1 MRYIRIMLSKISH
14 WLLKLWGFKFTGYME
29 RFPKRVMFVIMP
41 HTSNWDF
48 PLGVL
53 IRSAL
58 KLKLNYIGKSSLFKW
73 PYGFIFRWLGGIPVD
88 RSKSSNFVESVVD
101 SIAHMEDLSLAMSPE
116 GTRKRVDKLKSG
128 FYWIAIGAKMPLVF
142 VKFDYG
148 NKEINFA
155 APYIP
160 TGDYDSD
167 LKIIENHFKGVAGK
181 IPEYG
186 YNYELSK

>member
-1 MRYIRIMLSKISH
+1 MMSKISH
-14 WLLKLWGFKFTGYME
+14 WLLKLWGFKFTGHFTS
-29 RFPKRVMFVIMP
+29 FPKRVMFVIMP

-58 KLKLNYIGKSSLFKW
+58 QLKLNYIAKSSLFKW

-88 RSKSSNFVESVVD
+88 RSKSSNFVDSVVD
-101 SIAHMEDLSLAMSPE
+101 SIADMKDLSLAMSPE

-155 APYIP
+155 PPYIP
-160 TGDYDSD
+160 TGDYASD
-167 LKIIENHFKGVAGK
+167 LKIIEAHFKGVAGK

-186 YNYELSK
+186 YNYESAK

>member
-1 MRYIRIMLSKISH
+1 MLSKISQ
-14 WLLKLWGFKFTGYME
+14 WLLKLWGFKFTGQLSGY
-29 RFPKRVMFVIMP
+29 PKRVMFVIMP

-58 KLKLNYIGKSSLFKW
+58 KLKLNYIAKDSLFRW

-88 RSKSSNFVESVVD
+88 RKKSNNFVDSVVA

-116 GTRKRVDKLKSG
+116 GTRKKVDKLKSG
-128 FYWIAIGAKMPLVF
+128 FYWIAIGAKMPLLF

-148 NKEINFA
+148 NKVIDFS
-155 APYIP
+155 APFYP
-160 TGDYDSD
+160 TGDYEAD
-167 LKIIENHFKGVAGK
+167 LKIIEAHFKDVAGK
-181 IPEYG
+181 IPAYG
-186 YNYELSK
+186 YNYKSGK